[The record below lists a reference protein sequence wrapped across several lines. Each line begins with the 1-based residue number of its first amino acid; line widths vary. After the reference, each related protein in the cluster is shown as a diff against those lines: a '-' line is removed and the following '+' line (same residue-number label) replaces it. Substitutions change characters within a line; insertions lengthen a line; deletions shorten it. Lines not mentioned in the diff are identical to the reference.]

1 VVNLVDR
8 TLKRLDV
15 LHILCVLLAGLVS
28 IEANAQW
35 LSDKQSIMG
44 TEVSV
49 TLWCDDEA
57 KGKAAI
63 SVVMQDMRAVDTQ
76 FSPYI
81 PTSELA
87 QINLKA
93 AEQTLSISQEM
104 AFLIDKSLYYS
115 KLSQGAFDI
124 TFASV
129 GWFYNYRKNVSPSD
143 KQRLALLPA
152 INYHWLVF
160 DKDKRTLHFS
170 HKNVRIDLGGIAKG
184 YAVDRA
190 IELLKARGITH
201 ATVSAGGD
209 SRLLGDKMGQPWR
222 IGIKNP
228 RPHSDT
234 DGVITLLPLS
244 DSAVST
250 SGDYER
256 FFIDKTTGE
265 RVHHIINPKT
275 GKSASEVMSVTILG
289 PLGVDTDALSTSVFV
304 LGVKEGLALIN
315 RLPGFD
321 TIIIDKQ
328 GKAFYSQGLA
338 EPGHP

>member
-1 VVNLVDR
+1 MR
-8 TLKRLDV
+8 
-15 LHILCVLLAGLVS
+15 ILGWLLSFACACVSQLAFGQWVS
-28 IEANAQW
+28 QT
-35 LSDKQSIMG
+35 QSIMG
-44 TEVSV
+44 TEISV
-49 TLWCDDEA
+49 AIWADDEA
-57 KGKAAI
+57 KGREVIAA
-63 SVVMQDMRAVDTQ
+63 VMQDMNAVDKQ

-81 PTSELA
+81 ATSELA
-87 QINLKA
+87 QINAKA
-93 AEQTLSISQEM
+93 ATQTVQLSPEM

-115 KLSQGAFDI
+115 NLTQGAFDI

-129 GWFYNYRKNVSPSD
+129 GWLYDYRKGVKPSD
-143 KQRLALLPA
+143 KQRQELLPA
-152 INYHWLVF
+152 INYKWLDF
-160 DKDKRTLHFS
+160 DKAKSTLSFK

-190 IELLKARGITH
+190 IEILKFKGIAH
-201 ATVSAGGD
+201 GTVSAGGD

-222 IGIKNP
+222 VGIKNP
-228 RPHSDT
+228 RPHSKD

-244 DSAVST
+244 DSSVST

-256 FFIDKTTGE
+256 YFMDKKTGE

-304 LGVKEGLALIN
+304 LGVKDGLALIN
-315 RLPGFD
+315 NMPGFD
-321 TIIIDKQ
+321 TLIIDKQ

-338 EPGHP
+338 EPAH

>member
-1 VVNLVDR
+1 M
-8 TLKRLDV
+8 LKRVGL
-15 LHILCVLLAGLVS
+15 ICSLLGAWFSGY
-28 IEANAQW
+28 AQAQW

-49 TLWCDDEA
+49 AVWVEDTKKGQEA
-57 KGKAAI
+57 IAA
-63 SVVMQDMRAVDTQ
+63 VMQDMRAVDAQ

-81 PTSELA
+81 PSSELA
-87 QINLKA
+87 QINAKA
-93 AEQTLSISQEM
+93 AEQTLSISAEM

-129 GWFYNYRKNVSPSD
+129 GWFYDYRNSVRPTE
-143 KQRLALLPA
+143 KQRLDLLPS
-152 INYHWLVF
+152 INYHWLDF
-160 DKDKRTLHFS
+160 DKTRRTLHFA

-190 IELLKARGITH
+190 IELLKARGIRNG
-201 ATVSAGGD
+201 TVSAGGD

-222 IGIKNP
+222 VGIKNP
-228 RPHSDT
+228 RPHNAN

-256 FFIDKTTGE
+256 FFLDKNTGE

-289 PLGVDTDALSTSVFV
+289 PLGVDTDALSTTVFV

-338 EPGHP
+338 EPGSP

>member
-1 VVNLVDR
+1 MFR
-8 TLKRLDV
+8 RAW
-15 LHILCVLLAGLVS
+15 LCCLLLLLATGQ
-28 IEANAQW
+28 AQAQW

-49 TLWCDDEA
+49 ALWADDAA
-57 KGKAAI
+57 KGREAIAA
-63 SVVMQDMRAVDTQ
+63 VMQDMRAVDQQ

-81 PTSELA
+81 ATSELA
-87 QINLKA
+87 QINAQA
-93 AEQTLSISQEM
+93 AQKTMSISADM
-104 AFLIDKSLYYS
+104 AFLIDKSLFYS
-115 KLSQGAFDI
+115 KLTQGAFDI

-129 GWFYNYRKNVSPSD
+129 GWFYDYRNNIRPSE
-143 KQRLALLPA
+143 KQLEALMPA
-152 INYHWLVF
+152 INYHWLDF
-160 DKDKRTLHFS
+160 DKTKRTLHFA

-190 IELLKARGITH
+190 IELLKKRGISH

-209 SRLLGDKMGQPWR
+209 SRLLGDKLGQPWR

-228 RPHSDT
+228 RPHSDK

-256 FFIDKTTGE
+256 YFIDKQTGE

-304 LGVKEGLALIN
+304 LGVQEGLALIN

-328 GKAFYSQGLA
+328 GKAFYSQGLT
-338 EPGHP
+338 EPTP

>member
-1 VVNLVDR
+1 MVAKGCQRWAIGL
-8 TLKRLDV
+8 
-15 LHILCVLLAGLVS
+15 LLALHLGWA
-28 IEANAQW
+28 EAQW
-35 LSDKQSIMG
+35 LSDKQAIMG
-44 TEVSV
+44 TDVSV
-49 TLWCDDEA
+49 LLWADDEA
-57 KGKAAI
+57 RGRAAI
-63 SVVMQDMRAVDTQ
+63 AAVMQDMRAVDQQ

-81 PTSELA
+81 PSSELA
-87 QINLKA
+87 QINTLA
-93 AEQTLSISQEM
+93 ASKTLPISAEM

-115 KLSQGAFDI
+115 KLTQGAFDI

-129 GWFYNYRKNVSPSD
+129 GWFYDYRKSIRPSED
-143 KQRLALLPA
+143 QRASLLPA
-152 INYHWLVF
+152 INYHWLNF
-160 DKDKRTLHFS
+160 DKTKRTLHFA

-190 IELLKARGITH
+190 IELLKARGIRH

-209 SRLLGDKMGQPWR
+209 SRLLGDKLGQPWH

-228 RPHSDT
+228 RPKSDK
-234 DGVITLLPLS
+234 DAVITLLPLS

-256 FFIDKTTGE
+256 YFIEPRTGE

-289 PLGVDTDALSTSVFV
+289 PLGADTDALSTSVFV

-321 TIIIDKQ
+321 TMIIDKQ
-328 GKAFYSQGLA
+328 GKAHYSQGLA
-338 EPGHP
+338 EPAHR